1 MTNRLSTGSE
11 VLDRF
16 LEGGLPPESLVALA
30 APPDTQSELFLQA
43 LAGERQTIYLSTTRP
58 AEEVSGTLDLPHSE
72 LTVLQK
78 DPETF
83 LTEPEESFKQIGSQ
97 SNVIIDP
104 MNGLETGSR
113 GQYVDFL
120 NTLKGHL
127 RRTESVALLHCIG
140 AETNP
145 ALRNL
150 TLNRADLVWRLHLTL
165 TSLTVD
171 TRLVISKFRG
181 GKAVRE
187 PIKLRLTDNVQI
199 DTSRD
204 IA

>member
-1 MTNRLSTGSE
+1 MTDRLSTGSE
-11 VLDRF
+11 VLDRY
-16 LEGGLPPESLVALA
+16 LESGLPPGTLVALT

-43 LAGERQTIYLSTTRP
+43 LAGERQTFYLSAVRP
-58 AEEVSGTLDLPHSE
+58 TEEVVETLDLHHSE

-78 DPETF
+78 DPEAF
-83 LTEPEESFKQIGSQ
+83 LTEPEASLEQIEPQ

-104 MNGLETGSR
+104 VNGFEAGPR
-113 GQYVDFL
+113 GQYVGFL
-120 NTLKGHL
+120 NALKEYL
-127 RRTESVALLHCIG
+127 RTTESVGLLHCID
-140 AETNP
+140 AESNP
-145 ALRNL
+145 ILRSL

-165 TSLTVD
+165 TTLTVD
-171 TRLVISKFRG
+171 TRLIISKFRG